1 MIQHRNLFLIIC
13 FTLATLM
20 TACAAP
26 PKKTVSMGLRDI
38 TLSPAPAIIIKD
50 HYTFVFETAR
60 CADTEQFLIT
70 TALVSI
76 PALEKSL
83 KVNFQGFSPKAAIP
97 DSKDTKIKQWTVLF
111 PVGESALNAGETQ
124 KLESFIKD
132 YQKHSFGP
140 VQVTGY
146 TCRLGASEYNQKL
159 ALNRANTVGGILK
172 KAGIQVRSI
181 TGKSKC
187 CFISDTDPAQNRRVE
202 ITILPPVNQQ
212 PLKKDNRKEANKN
225 E

>member
-38 TLSPAPAIIIKD
+38 TLSPAPATIIQD
-50 HYTFVFETAR
+50 HYAFVFETAH

-70 TALVSI
+70 NAVASI
-76 PALEKSL
+76 PPLEKSL
-83 KVNFQGFSPKAAIP
+83 KVNFNAFSPKAAIP
-97 DSKDTKIKQWTVLF
+97 DSKDTIIKQWTVFF
-111 PVGESALNAGETQ
+111 PVGKSALTAQEAQ
-124 KLESFIKD
+124 KL
-132 YQKHSFGP
+132 KHLVHGLKQDTAIS
-140 VQVTGY
+140 VDVTGY
-146 TCRLGASEYNQKL
+146 TCRLGSSGYNQKL
-159 ALNRANTVGGILK
+159 ALKRAVTVADAIKKQGINVGAVTG
-172 KAGIQVRSI
+172 KAG
-181 TGKSKC
+181 C
-187 CFISDTDPAQNRRVE
+187 CYISDTDPTQNRRVE
-202 ITILPPVNQQ
+202 ITVLPPVNQQ